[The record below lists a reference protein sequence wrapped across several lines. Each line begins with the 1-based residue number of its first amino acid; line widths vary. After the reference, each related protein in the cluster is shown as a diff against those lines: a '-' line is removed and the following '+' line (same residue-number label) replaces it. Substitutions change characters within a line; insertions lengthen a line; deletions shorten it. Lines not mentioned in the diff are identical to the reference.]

1 MLGRCL
7 FFLRKNREQHLGI
20 SMEELIF
27 FSNIKVIYAT
37 ELADIFE
44 MSDHNLYVKG
54 SWIIINKQWTGLG
67 TMLSCL
73 MKRDTP
79 MNTILKSGVIVYAY
93 I

>member
-54 SWIIINKQWTGLG
+54 S
-67 TMLSCL
+67 
-73 MKRDTP
+73 
-79 MNTILKSGVIVYAY
+79 
-93 I
+93 